1 MPVRP
6 FSDAEKREWQKKRR
20 AEIGELS
27 RNVALSV
34 VNIIREGLVE
44 DGLGWS
50 RPRPGGLPRSLVRG
64 TYYKGV
70 NQISLYS
77 QARERGMSDLAF
89 VTWNAIRRLRDKDGK
104 PAVLLPGARPFRL
117 ICPRPGSLRPVSPD
131 EDVSRLD
138 PARLE
143 RHDDGTRWYRT
154 GRMFWSVMKVWNVE
168 ETSIA
173 RPDRIVPKAP
183 FLDNDF
189 LEKFVRACGARV
201 ENRCGQAVFM
211 KKEDLILM
219 PDKSYFESEAAYY
232 ATLMHE
238 FYHWTG
244 SRGREERDLSGRF
257 GSEDYARE
265 EMRAEIFS
273 AVCASLFG
281 LRGVVRRQAGYLDSW
296 KRVLHA
302 RPAAILLA
310 ASQAQNIV
318 GAILDAA
325 CGRQPGLFWLRKR
338 DFSAVPAPLKDDR
351 LRQEAISASL
361 REEMYP
367 ERTEEDGPERSPA
380 PGR

>member
-6 FSDAEKREWQKKRR
+6 FSEAEKREWREKRK
-20 AEIGELS
+20 AEIAELS

-44 DGLGWS
+44 GGLGWNK
-50 RPRPGGLPRSLVRG
+50 PRPGGLPRSLVRG
-64 TYYKGV
+64 TYYRGV

-77 QARERGMSDLAF
+77 QARDRGMSDLAF

-117 ICPRPGSLRPVSPD
+117 ICPRPSGLRPVLPD
-131 EDVSRLD
+131 EDVGRLD
-138 PARLE
+138 PQRLE
-143 RHDDGTRWYRT
+143 HHEDGTRWYRT

-173 RPDRIVPKAP
+173 RSGRIVQKVP

-201 ENRCGQAVFM
+201 ENRCGQAAFM
-211 KKEDLILM
+211 KNEDLILM
-219 PDKSYFESEAAYY
+219 PDKSFFESESAYY

-244 SRGREERDLSGRF
+244 SQGRENRDLSGRF
-257 GSEDYARE
+257 GSEAYARE

-273 AVCASLFG
+273 AVCATLFG

-302 RPAAILLA
+302 RPSAILLG

-325 CGRQPGLFWLRKR
+325 CGRRPDLFWLKNR
-338 DFSAVPAPLKDDR
+338 DFSSVPAPLKDDR
-351 LRQEAISASL
+351 LRQEAMSASL
-361 REEMYP
+361 REEIYP
-367 ERTEEDGPERSPA
+367 QMAERDEQEEEHT